1 MMTNV
6 DILRISKP
14 LIQYLI
20 KHDKWLDLLNDF
32 RSEEGISTHFDMSI
46 EQLQE
51 IKAYWDI
58 K

>member
-1 MMTNV
+1 MTNV

>member
-1 MMTNV
+1 MTNV

-32 RSEEGISTHFDMSI
+32 RSEEGIATHFDMSI

>member
-51 IKAYWDI
+51 IKEFWNI